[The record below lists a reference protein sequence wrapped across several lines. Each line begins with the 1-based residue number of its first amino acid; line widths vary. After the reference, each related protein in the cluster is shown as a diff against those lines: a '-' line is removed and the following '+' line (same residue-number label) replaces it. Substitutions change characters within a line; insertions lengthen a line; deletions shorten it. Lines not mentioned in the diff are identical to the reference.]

1 MLWTFFV
8 LDFDNT
14 YDTDD
19 IFSDGVQPEVYLVPK
34 DKIDKVREVA
44 KASLEKFK
52 ENHDHDWDR
61 TISDYFNNSLA
72 KDADI
77 DFIYIGNIDLTFE
90 ERMGGYL
97 DESIPVEYL

>member
-44 KASLEKFK
+44 KAALEKFK
-52 ENHDHDWDR
+52 ENHDGDR
-61 TISDYFNNSLA
+61 TIGDYFNNSLA
-72 KDADI
+72 EDANI

>member
-1 MLWTFFV
+1 MLWAFFV

-34 DKIDKVREVA
+34 DKIGKVREVA

-52 ENHDHDWDR
+52 ENHDGDR
-61 TISDYFNNSLA
+61 TICDYFNNNLA
-72 KDADI
+72 GDSDI

-97 DESIPVEYL
+97 DENIPVEYL